1 METSNNKKKK
11 IIKDLLT
18 EELTPQKRFK
28 LSQLEPV
35 EKEIEKQW
43 KQVVNEEPDLQVKN
57 LIWDGIQR
65 KCYGKNSGKVH
76 IELWHSI
83 AASIAVLLTVGTI
96 WFTLIKDEG
105 ETEKYMEVIANQ
117 NQMYLLPDS
126 SKVWMEPGSSIQY
139 AKAFNKDRRV
149 WLSGNSLF
157 EVCKH
162 EGRNFQVYINKAFIE
177 VKGTCFLVK
186 QHNDQ
191 RNEITLFS
199 GKIEFNVESTG
210 KKIAILPQ
218 HKVIY
223 NSDNAQ
229 IHIQEIANIHWENGN
244 YNFKDTPLQE
254 LIQIINQRYDTNIA
268 LAENTNYESAFTGS
282 IRYDESLEDVII
294 KICFSLNLTKE
305 MDDNKIILKG
315 N

>member
-105 ETEKYMEVIANQ
+105 EMEKYMEVIANQ

-126 SKVWMEPGSSIQY
+126 SKVWMEPGSSIRY

-157 EVCKH
+157 EVCKR
-162 EGRNFQVYINKAFIE
+162 EGSTFQVYLDKAFIE
-177 VKGTCFLVK
+177 VKGTCFLIK
-186 QHNDQ
+186 QHNADQ
-191 RNEITLFS
+191 NEITLLS
-199 GKIEFNVESTG
+199 GSIDFNVETTNE
-210 KKIAILPQ
+210 KISMKPMQ
-218 HKVIY
+218 KMIY
-223 NSDNAQ
+223 NP
-229 IHIQEIANIHWENGN
+229 QEGRTLVEDFANISWADGKYQLNEM
-244 YNFKDTPLQE
+244 PLKQ
-254 LIQIINQRYDTNIA
+254 LVKTINQLYNTNII
-268 LAENTNYESAFTGS
+268 LKRNLKKESAFTGT
-282 IRYDESLEDVII
+282 IRYDEPLDDVLN
-294 KICFSLNLTKE
+294 KICFSLDL
-305 MDDNKIILKG
+305 KIVHI
-315 N
+315 NNEITIY